1 MNLDC
6 SILLE
11 DKQRF
16 KSGGV
21 MCVDYILF
29 YACFY
34 AHLHTLSM
42 LDLCIFILPAFLL
55 AYLLFWFG
63 DLLFVHFLYTGVEIC
78 EDYASS
84 GKLGSN

>member
-1 MNLDC
+1 
-6 SILLE
+6 
-11 DKQRF
+11 
-16 KSGGV
+16 
-21 MCVDYILF
+21 
-29 YACFY
+29 
-34 AHLHTLSM
+34 M

-63 DLLFVHFLYTGVEIC
+63 DLIFVHFLYTGVEIG